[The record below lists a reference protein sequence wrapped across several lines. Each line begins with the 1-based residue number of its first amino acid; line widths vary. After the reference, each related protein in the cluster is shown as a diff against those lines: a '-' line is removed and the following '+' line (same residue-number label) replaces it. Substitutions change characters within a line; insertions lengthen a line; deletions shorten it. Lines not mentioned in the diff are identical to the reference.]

1 MTSVAEPTEH
11 FPNQKAQMRLEA
23 YLSQSLQEMAG
34 TGMLS
39 DKANRV
45 RARSLV
51 VAEFRRMEE
60 QYLTDQLP
68 LGVEPRVRIA
78 ESSHASR
85 LLARTAKAEK
95 RPSSGGSS
103 PSRETEARSGMA
115 FAERLDKHAAAERR
129 RKREAAAARSNA
141 LMPLERKGSAGRSR
155 AGSAGRREG
164 QSLHFDVDEDSG
176 KSVADQL
183 RDALSHETP
192 CIDFDQQDEPAS
204 QGCRCVAPLT
214 VLVDEV
220 NVASR
225 MTSSTTRHQLTR
237 RSGPP
242 PARCACASVRSTS
255 YVVTAH
261 SEASTE

>member
-1 MTSVAEPTEH
+1 
-11 FPNQKAQMRLEA
+11 MRLEA

-183 RDALSHETP
+183 RDALAKAAVRV
-192 CIDFDQQDEPAS
+192 IDLFRDWDDD
-204 QGCRCVAPLT
+204 GDGT
-214 VLVDEV
+214 VTRKEFHRGMADLGF
-220 NVASR
+220 NVPKAEIDALF
-225 MTSSTTRHQLTR
+225 TEWDPDG
-237 RSGPP
+237 SGSLEL
-242 PARCACASVRSTS
+242 R
-255 YVVTAH
+255 
-261 SEASTE
+261 